1 MELHWLSV
9 LYFPLFRT
17 RWLKCKYFL
26 VSLYILV
33 LILEKFISIQVMGL
47 SALGIPAYMLTSTTN
62 KEVEKFIYKTLD
74 KGEGEL
80 KILYVTPEKISKSK
94 RFMSKLEKCH
104 HAGRLSLIAIDVSN
118 YKLIFF
124 FLSAMPTVI
133 HDIYISWFLSKK
145 DPFCYSSVNIY
156 LHYFTMR
163 YWMVACTCSLIF
175 IH

>member
-124 FLSAMPTVI
+124 FVSNA
-133 HDIYISWFLSKK
+133 HS
-145 DPFCYSSVNIY
+145 YS
-156 LHYFTMR
+156 
-163 YWMVACTCSLIF
+163 
-175 IH
+175 

>member
-1 MELHWLSV
+1 VEGRVYVTSSQLYFVMELHWLSV

-124 FLSAMPTVI
+124 FCQQCPQLFMTFTYPGFSQKRILFVI
-133 HDIYISWFLSKK
+133 HL
-145 DPFCYSSVNIY
+145 
-156 LHYFTMR
+156 
-163 YWMVACTCSLIF
+163 
-175 IH
+175 